1 MMRPSGNHVAA
12 ALLRAISACG
22 GVSTVDRQKPTMIV
36 EEIVSTDWASAT
48 FVGATHAFSLRFEGD
63 GVWVAETFRALEGL
77 PEREIAI
84 PGHIVAE
91 LVATPGPTQHMD
103 DNMIAKNLTVNVLT
117 IID

>member
-1 MMRPSGNHVAA
+1 MRPSGNHVTA

-22 GVSTVDRQKPTMIV
+22 GLSTADRQKPTTIV
-36 EEIVSTDWASAT
+36 EDVVSTDWASAT
-48 FVGATHAFSLRFEGD
+48 FVGATHVFSLRFEGD
-63 GVWVAETFRALEGL
+63 STWIAEAFRAFDSL

-91 LVATPGPTQHMD
+91 LVATAGPTQHMN
-103 DNMIAKNLTVNVLT
+103 DNMVAKTLTVNVLT